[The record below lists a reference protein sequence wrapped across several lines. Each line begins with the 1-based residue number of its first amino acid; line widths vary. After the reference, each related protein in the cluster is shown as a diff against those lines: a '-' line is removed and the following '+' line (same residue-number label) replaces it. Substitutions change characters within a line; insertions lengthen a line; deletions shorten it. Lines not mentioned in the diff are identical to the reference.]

1 MSDSAQHNGVSELS
15 RAFHRVVKDAISEG
29 IEPVLD
35 LIHESEERLTKR
47 MDALEGHMGKPD
59 GDRGKE
65 RSGATRS
72 STQRDDRSG
81 QANQQERLLSHQIPI
96 PQPFSNHVFHNV
108 RHLVYCVQIADVVPS
123 AKFVDVTL

>member
-35 LIHESEERLTKR
+35 LIHESEDRLTKR
-47 MDALEGHMGKPD
+47 MDALEGHMGNRMETVEKNVQ
-59 GDRGKE
+59 
-65 RSGATRS
+65 AQTRS

-108 RHLVYCVQIADVVPS
+108 RHLVYCVQIADVVP
-123 AKFVDVTL
+123 FR